1 VSLKRRERA
10 ERRDAAERAERLKG
24 VLARVKGDAG
34 EIALARASA
43 AQARDDQP
51 EAPAA
56 SPTVIVWHPV
66 LGYCDRWKAIAY
78 DKSLLND
85 APYPTRAPPGVE
97 PRRQAFN
104 AHLRQERDAVRE
116 AQAQEEEE
124 HRADEEEAEEAEREA
139 EERFLAQV
147 LSVIGQLGRRLAAL
161 EDKKRERHQLD
172 DETAEAEE
180 AMVRNDPPAPTEP
193 QPLPN

>member
-10 ERRDAAERAERLKG
+10 ERRDAAERAERLQG
-24 VLARVKGDAG
+24 VLERVKGDAG
-34 EIALARASA
+34 EIAMARATA
-43 AQARDDQP
+43 ASQARDEAP
-51 EAPAA
+51 EAQAA

-66 LGYCDRWKAIAY
+66 LGYVDRWKAIAY

-97 PRRQAFN
+97 SRRQAFN
-104 AHLRQERDAVRE
+104 AHLRQEQEALRDAQAQAEEERRADAEE
-116 AQAQEEEE
+116 AQA
-124 HRADEEEAEEAEREA
+124 AEREA

-161 EDKKRERHQLD
+161 EEAKRERHQLD
-172 DETAEAEE
+172 DETEAL
-180 AMVRNDPPAPTEP
+180 VRNDPPEPTEP